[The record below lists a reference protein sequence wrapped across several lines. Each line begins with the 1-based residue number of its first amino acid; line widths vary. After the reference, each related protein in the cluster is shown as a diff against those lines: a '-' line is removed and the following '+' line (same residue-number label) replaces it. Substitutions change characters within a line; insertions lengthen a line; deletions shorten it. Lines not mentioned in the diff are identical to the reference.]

1 MKGRNGQTWE
11 HLWLTKTVN
20 CMDALSMSAKQT
32 SINMSKSFKS
42 AGTDGIVPAL
52 LQQGT
57 GHLADICAV
66 YLQPV

>member
-32 SINMSKSFKS
+32 SDKYVQIIQVSWN
-42 AGTDGIVPAL
+42 
-52 LQQGT
+52 
-57 GHLADICAV
+57 
-66 YLQPV
+66 